1 MLRFPWAVQ
10 VEYNGMGVSVHDRAP
25 RFKIIY
31 LELTNAC
38 NFTCDYCP
46 IDQQTRK
53 KVMIP
58 TDLAARIINEIAD
71 NRLTCFLTF
80 HIMGEPYLHKD
91 LVPLTQLA
99 ESRGIRV
106 RLLTNGSLL
115 ESKINLDLF
124 ATGLSRLEVGFR
136 TPNEHAFD
144 LRLRSHN
151 TDLENYIGRI
161 KGVIED
167 KLRSGASTE
176 LCLKFFLPSFAAG
189 LHLSETY
196 DHLTNGDDN
205 LRVIREIRGHIFQAA
220 SRFQLPVDEWKDKP
234 LRILDGEYPVFPGIN
249 VGFSRIQDFWM
260 REQRGANDGHPALVG
275 GCSAAFKD
283 DFGILASGEVTTC
296 CVDYDGRNVVGDLR
310 KNSLTEVL
318 ESVEARRMRRSF
330 DWFRPPTK
338 FCRECLGGPTLGYSL
353 LKQATSIAVDIRDR
367 INSRK
372 NYHGLRMRLDGS
384 MSRHHSADPG
394 GDLVQISPPNGA
406 GH

>member
-1 MLRFPWAVQ
+1 MGGNSVQ
-10 VEYNGMGVSVHDRAP
+10 DLAP

-58 TDLAARIINEIAD
+58 TDLAERIINEIAD
-71 NRLTCFLTF
+71 NRLTYFLTF

-91 LVPLTQLA
+91 LVPLTRLA

-115 ESKINLDLF
+115 ESRLNLDLF
-124 ATGLSRLEVGFR
+124 AAGLSRLEVGFR
-136 TPNEHAFD
+136 TPNTRSFD

-151 TDLENYIGRI
+151 ADLESYIARVRGLI
-161 KGVIED
+161 DD

-176 LCLKFFLPSFAAG
+176 LCIKFFLPSFAAG
-189 LHLSETY
+189 LHLSDSYE
-196 DHLTNGDDN
+196 HLTNGDDN
-205 LRVIREIRGHIFQAA
+205 LRVIQEIRNHIFASA
-220 SRFQLPVDEWKDKP
+220 SRFQLPVDDWKDRP
-234 LRILDGEYPVFPGIN
+234 LRILDGEYPVFPGIH

-260 REQRGANDGHPALVG
+260 REQRGANGGYRAFVG
-275 GCSAAFKD
+275 GCSAGFKD

-296 CVDYDGRNVVGDLR
+296 CVDYDGRNIVGDLR
-310 KNSLTEVL
+310 KNSLMEVL
-318 ESVEARRMRRSF
+318 ESTEARHIRRSF

-338 FCRECLGGPTLGYSL
+338 FCQECLGGPTLAYSL
-353 LKQATSIAVDIRDR
+353 LKQATSLAVDIRDR
-367 INSRK
+367 IDSRK
-372 NYHGLRMRLDGS
+372 NYHGLRARFDGS
-384 MSRHHSADPG
+384 MLRQHS
-394 GDLVQISPPNGA
+394 GDDRDELVQINRARSSA
-406 GH
+406 GNSRD

>member
-1 MLRFPWAVQ
+1 MRGNPAQ
-10 VEYNGMGVSVHDRAP
+10 DKPP

-71 NRLTCFLTF
+71 NRLTYFLTF

-91 LVPLTQLA
+91 LVPLTRLA

-115 ESKINLDLF
+115 ASGINLDLF

-136 TPNEHAFD
+136 TPNSQSFD

-151 TDLENYIGRI
+151 ADLESYIARI
-161 KGVIED
+161 KGLIDD

-176 LCLKFFLPSFAAG
+176 LCIKFFLPSFATR
-189 LHLSETY
+189 LHLSAGY
-196 DHLTNGDDN
+196 DHLTNEYDN
-205 LRVIREIRGHIFQAA
+205 LHVIREIRDHIFQAA
-220 SRFQLPVDEWKDKP
+220 SRFQLPLGAWQERP
-234 LRILDGEYPVFPGIN
+234 LRILDGEYPVFPGIH

-260 REQRGANDGHPALVG
+260 REQRGSDSGHRALVG
-275 GCSAAFKD
+275 ACSAAFRD

-296 CVDYDGRNVVGDLR
+296 CVDYDGRNIVGDLR

-318 ESVEARRMRRSF
+318 ESLEARRMRRSF

-338 FCRECLGGPTLGYSL
+338 FCRECLGGPTLAYSL
-353 LKQATSIAVDIRDR
+353 LKQATSVAVDIRDR
-367 INSRK
+367 LDSRK
-372 NYHGLRMRLDGS
+372 NYHGLRMRFDGS
-384 MSRHHSADPG
+384 MPPHHS
-394 GDLVQISPPNGA
+394 GDERDTLVQINPANRD
-406 GH
+406 